1 MNNEVVVMKM
11 IGIGYGNFI
20 AAEKVVA
27 VVSANSKPIKYMIR
41 EARQQNVLIDATVGK
56 RTRSAVVMANGQVVL
71 SANAVKTILQRI
83 ENS

>member
-83 ENS
+83 EKN